1 MWNTGCRDKRTWGA
15 RIGGYAGQA
24 RRVQGCGMQTAAG
37 DGYRGKVLWDAGRQ
51 DRAVRAQVCGM
62 QTAGMWDQSVLAV
75 GLWG

>member
-1 MWNTGCRDKRTWGA
+1 
-15 RIGGYAGQA
+15 
-24 RRVQGCGMQTAAG
+24 MQTAAG

-51 DRAVRAQVCGM
+51 DRAVRAQGCGM